1 MNIHPFPNERFS
13 DGPEQASENG
23 VLKFSFEFHP
33 FLPGAILLTNSY
45 RWVSLNTNIQVTA
58 WRSTLRILLFYALWK
73 RANFIK
79 LDILSNKH
87 KLKGG

>member
-23 VLKFSFEFHP
+23 VLKFSFEFHF

-45 RWVSLNTNIQVTA
+45 IGGFHS
-58 WRSTLRILLFYALWK
+58 ILIH
-73 RANFIK
+73 R
-79 LDILSNKH
+79 
-87 KLKGG
+87 